1 MKRWLS
7 CMIEAIEI
15 GIVITM
21 LGILFD
27 VFIHGQIWII
37 MDWAI
42 PFEIV
47 GISVLLGHELVRL
60 YRMITKTDTNLQGA
74 NKKHG

>member
-7 CMIEAIEI
+7 CMIEAVEI
-15 GIVITM
+15 AIVIVM

-27 VFIHGQIWII
+27 IAFHGEIRII

-42 PFEIV
+42 PLEIV
-47 GISVLLGHELVRL
+47 GMSALLGHEAVRL
-60 YRMITKTDTNLQGA
+60 YRLIKEV
-74 NKKHG
+74 